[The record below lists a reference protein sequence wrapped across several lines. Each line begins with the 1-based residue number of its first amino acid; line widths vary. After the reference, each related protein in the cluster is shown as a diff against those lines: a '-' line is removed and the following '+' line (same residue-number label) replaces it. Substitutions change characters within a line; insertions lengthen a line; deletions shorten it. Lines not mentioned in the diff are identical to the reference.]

1 MLCRC
6 SIAGVILPSLTTALC
21 QRSHIREI
29 SFVTDLLP
37 MYITLFEALDAFN
50 KIQPAA
56 VATDN
61 RFLRK
66 LPPKRERKVV
76 VEAKYPLYGK

>member
-1 MLCRC
+1 
-6 SIAGVILPSLTTALC
+6 
-21 QRSHIREI
+21 
-29 SFVTDLLP
+29 